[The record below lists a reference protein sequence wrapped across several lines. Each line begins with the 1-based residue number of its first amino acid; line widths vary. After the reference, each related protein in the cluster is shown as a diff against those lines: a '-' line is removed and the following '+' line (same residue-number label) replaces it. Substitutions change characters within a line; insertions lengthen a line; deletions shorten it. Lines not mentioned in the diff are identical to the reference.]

1 VPAIPAA
8 PVLVVTATRR
18 EADAVVR
25 DLGAGRNE
33 HFAGYAPRSAA
44 GVLVAAAGIGM
55 AEAAAATAALV
66 AQLPVS
72 AVFSI
77 GVAGGYDV
85 PMGAVAVGRS
95 VTRADTGVELVDGST
110 QTTMQAIGMG
120 DSTYQLGDDLV
131 DRVVKRLP
139 GAYLAHVLTVAT
151 VTGTAERAARV
162 LARAPD
168 RGPAV
173 EDMEAWGVHAG
184 TPRGVPFLVVK
195 TVSNP
200 LGPRD
205 RDNWDL
211 AGALDALS
219 DACFALFNDP
229 IDWS

>member
-1 VPAIPAA
+1 VPAVPAA

-25 DLGAGRNE
+25 DLGE
-33 HFAGYAPRSAA
+33 TSSQVIAGYDIRSAP
-44 GVLVAAAGIGM
+44 GIFVVAAGIGM
-55 AEAAAATAALV
+55 AEAAAATAAV
-66 AQLPVS
+66 VTSMPVS

-85 PMGAVAVGRS
+85 PTGAVAVGTS
-95 VTRADTGVELVDGST
+95 VTRGDTGVELADGST

-120 DSTYQLGDDLV
+120 DSTYQLADDLV
-131 DRVVKRLP
+131 DRVAKRLP

-173 EDMEAWGVHAG
+173 EDMEAWGVQAG
-184 TPRGVPFLVVK
+184 TPRSLPFLAVK

-205 RDNWDL
+205 RETWDL

-219 DACFALFNDP
+219 DACYALFADP

>member
-1 VPAIPAA
+1 MPAFPPA

-18 EADAVVR
+18 EADAVLR
-25 DLGAGRNE
+25 DLGATSSQAI
-33 HFAGYAPRSAA
+33 AGYDTRSA
-44 GVLVAAAGIGM
+44 GGLLVATAGIGA

-66 AQLPVS
+66 ARVTVS

-95 VTRADTGVELVDGST
+95 VTRADTGVELADGST
-110 QTTMQAIGMG
+110 QTIMQAIGMG
-120 DSTYQLGDDLV
+120 DSTYQLADDLV
-131 DRVVKRLP
+131 DVVAKRLP

-151 VTGTAERAARV
+151 VTGTTERAARV

-168 RGPAV
+168 GGPAV

-184 TPRGVPFLVVK
+184 TPPDLPFLVVK

-200 LGPRD
+200 LGPRE
-205 RDNWDL
+205 REKWDL
-211 AGALDALS
+211 ASALDALS
-219 DACFALFNDP
+219 DACFALFADP